1 MRTPLPT
8 AVLVALL
15 AGLPGLVNAQSAG
28 SDSARKEAR
37 ERFSRGLHLFEN
49 GDNGGALA
57 EFQRANEL
65 VPNRLALFNIG
76 LVYAA
81 MDRPVDA
88 TATLEKVLGDTG
100 PLKPEHLARAQ
111 AVKEEQEKRIAL
123 VDVTTNVPATVEVD
137 GLEAGTTPLAAP
149 LRVAA
154 GTRVI
159 GALASGHLP
168 ARREIT
174 VAGQTRT
181 PLALELR
188 PSEARLAHIEIR
200 CALPGADV
208 FIDGMAAG
216 KTPLA
221 ASITTEPGTRVV
233 ELRRAGYVTQKRDI
247 VLQDGARG
255 ELAFDPDIDAT
266 AMASSGRLRLLIA
279 EGEILVTVNGRPRGV
294 YRESITLPAGPHLV
308 RLERAGFEPENRQ
321 VLIPQGGELAMRV
334 DLRPTPETREA
345 HVARAKTYRFWAWTT
360 AIGGLVLG
368 GGSAELALWGNG
380 KISGAE
386 SNLNNVVQDA
396 VRFGGGACDPSQNLS
411 NAQVATCQRK
421 LSDAQNSL
429 SNYRNLRTGG
439 LVGAGVGVALIGVG
453 VALFA
458 LGPEPG
464 RYDRPESETLS
475 LRKILP
481 VVTLGQSS
489 ASLTLASRF

>member
-1 MRTPLPT
+1 MRTPLFST
-8 AVLVALL
+8 LLVASL
-15 AGLPGLVNAQSAG
+15 AVWSGLAQAQPAA
-28 SDSARKEAR
+28 SDSTRNEAR

-65 VPNRLALFNIG
+65 IPNRLVLFNIG

-81 MDRPVDA
+81 MDRPVEA
-88 TATLEKVLGDTG
+88 AATLEKMLQDAG
-100 PLKPEHLARAQ
+100 PLKPENLARAQ
-111 AVKEEQEKRIAL
+111 TVKEEQEKRIAL
-123 VDVTTNVPATVEVD
+123 VDVTTNVPATIEVD
-137 GLEAGTTPLAAP
+137 GLEAGTTPLTAP

-168 ARREIT
+168 ARRELT
-174 VAGQTRT
+174 VAGQTRAA
-181 PLALELR
+181 LALELR

-200 CALPGADV
+200 CALPGAEV
-208 FIDGMAAG
+208 FVDGMAAG

-255 ELAFDPDIDAT
+255 ELTFDPEIDAS
-266 AMASSGRLRLLIA
+266 ASATSGRLRLQIT
-279 EGEILVTVNGRPRGV
+279 EGEILVTVDGRPHGV
-294 YRESITLPAGPHLV
+294 YREGIAAPAGPHLV

-321 VLIPQGGELAMRV
+321 VVIPQGGELSLRA

-345 HVARAKTYRFWAWTT
+345 HVARARTYRFWAWTS
-360 AIGGLVLG
+360 AVGGLVLG
-368 GGSAELALWGNG
+368 GSATGLALWSHG
-380 KISGAE
+380 KIPGAE
-386 SNLNNVVQDA
+386 SNLHNVETDA
-396 VRFGGGACDPSQNLS
+396 VRFGGGACDPSQALN
-411 NAQVATCQRK
+411 NAQIVACQQK
-421 LSDAQNSL
+421 LTSAQDSL

-439 LVGAGVGVALIGVG
+439 FIGAGVGAALIGVG

-458 LGPEPG
+458 LGPDPS

-475 LRKILP
+475 LRNLLP
-481 VVTLGQSS
+481 IVTVGQNS
-489 ASLTLASRF
+489 AGLTLAGRF

>member
-1 MRTPLPT
+1 MRTFPIL
-8 AVLVALL
+8 LVAIF
-15 AGLPGLVNAQSAG
+15 ASLPGLAKAQPAASEG
-28 SDSARKEAR
+28 ARKEAR

-65 VPNRLALFNIG
+65 IPNRLVLFNIG

-81 MDRPVDA
+81 MDRPVEA
-88 TATLEKVLGDTG
+88 AATLEKVVKDAG
-100 PLKPEHLARAQ
+100 PLKPENVARAQ
-111 AVKEEQEKRIAL
+111 AVKDEQEKRIAL
-123 VDVTTNVPATVEVD
+123 VEVTTNVPATLEVD

-168 ARREIT
+168 ARRELT
-174 VAGQTRT
+174 VAGQTRAQ
-181 PLALELR
+181 LALELR

-208 FIDGMAAG
+208 FIDGIPVG

-233 ELRRAGYVTQKRDI
+233 ELRRAGYVTQRRDI

-255 ELAFDPDIDAT
+255 ELAFDPEIDAAAT
-266 AMASSGRLRLLIA
+266 ASSGRLRLQIA
-279 EGEILVTVNGRPRGV
+279 EGEILVTLDGRPRGV
-294 YRESITLPAGPHLV
+294 YHESITVPAGPHLV

-321 VLIPQGGELAMRV
+321 VVIPQGSEMPLRA

-345 HVARAKTYRFWAWTT
+345 HVARARSYRFWAWTT
-360 AIGGLVLG
+360 LVGGSVLG
-368 GGSAELALWGNG
+368 AGSLGLALWSNG
-380 KISGAE
+380 KIPGAE
-386 SNLNNVVQDA
+386 SKLHTVEQGQ
-396 VRFGGGACDPSQNLS
+396 VRFGGGACDPSQALP
-411 NAQVATCQRK
+411 NAQIAKCQQD
-421 LSDAQNSL
+421 LTDAQNSL

-439 LVGAGVGVALIGVG
+439 FVGAGVGVALIGVG

-458 LGPEPG
+458 LGPDPG
-464 RYDRPESETLS
+464 RYDRPESESLS
-475 LRKILP
+475 LRNLLP
-481 VVTLGQSS
+481 VVSVGQNST
-489 ASLTLASRF
+489 SLTLAGRF

>member
-1 MRTPLPT
+1 MRTFPV
-8 AVLVALL
+8 VLVAIF
-15 AGLPGLVNAQSAG
+15 ASLPGLAKAQPAA
-28 SDSARKEAR
+28 SDGARKEAR
-37 ERFSRGLHLFEN
+37 ERFSRGLHLFES

-65 VPNRLALFNIG
+65 IPNRLVLFNIG

-81 MDRPVDA
+81 MDRPVEA
-88 TATLEKVLGDTG
+88 AATLEKVVKDAG
-100 PLKPEHLARAQ
+100 PLKPENVARAQ
-111 AVKEEQEKRIAL
+111 AVKEEQEKRIAW
-123 VDVTTNVPATVEVD
+123 VDVTTNVPATLEVD

-149 LRVAA
+149 LRIAA

-174 VAGQTRT
+174 VAGQTRSQ
-181 PLALELR
+181 LALELR

-208 FIDGMAAG
+208 LVDGIPVG

-233 ELRRAGYVTQKRDI
+233 ELRRAGYVTQRHDI

-255 ELAFDPDIDAT
+255 ELSFDPEIDAAAT
-266 AMASSGRLRLLIA
+266 ATSGRLRLQIT
-279 EGEILVTVNGRPRGV
+279 EGEILVTVDGRARGV
-294 YRESITLPAGPHLV
+294 YHEGITVPAGPHLV

-321 VLIPQGGELAMRV
+321 VAIPQGSEMTLRV

-345 HVARAKTYRFWAWTT
+345 HVARARSYRFWAWTT
-360 AIGGLVLG
+360 LVGGSVLG
-368 GGSAELALWGNG
+368 GGSLGLALWSNG
-380 KISGAE
+380 KIPGAE
-386 SNLNNVVQDA
+386 TNLHNVEQDK
-396 VRFGGGACDPSQNLS
+396 VRFGGGNCDPSKDLS
-411 NAQVATCQRK
+411 NGQIADCQQK
-421 LSDAQNSL
+421 LTDAQNSL

-439 LVGAGVGVALIGVG
+439 FVGAGVGVALIGVG

-458 LGPEPG
+458 LGPDPG

-475 LRKILP
+475 LRSLMP
-481 VVTLGQSS
+481 VVTVGQGST
-489 ASLTLASRF
+489 SLTLAGRF